1 MMAGPQHASK
11 TGSARSGPEGNLMT
25 EPIAYLNG
33 RFVPVSQAALHV
45 FDLGI
50 VGGVAVAEMLRTFRR
65 QPFRVDEHLARLRQ
79 SLTLTGLEPR
89 QSFEELRAVLEQVV
103 RHNTGLIAQDD
114 DLGAIVFVT
123 AGLNPTYVG
132 RDAAAQAGCSVG
144 VHTFPL
150 PYATWGPKY
159 DTGVELAAS
168 TVPALPNAVVDR
180 RIKSRSRLHWA
191 LADREVRTR
200 FPQATAV
207 LLDGDGS
214 ITETAASNVI
224 VVKQGVLRS
233 PPVGTVLEG
242 VSLGMLLELAASLRL
257 DCERRRM
264 TVDDLLHAD
273 EVLLT
278 STPVCLLPATRFEG
292 QPIGTGQPG
301 PVYRQ
306 LLDAWSA
313 AVGVDLRGQMQR
325 TSQGV

>member
-1 MMAGPQHASK
+1 
-11 TGSARSGPEGNLMT
+11 MT
-25 EPIAYLNG
+25 EPIAYVNG

-50 VGGVAVAEMLRTFRR
+50 VGGVAVAEMLRTFRHE
-65 QPFRVDEHLARLRQ
+65 PFRVEEHLTRLRQ
-79 SLTLTGLEPR
+79 SLALTGLEPAI
-89 QSFEELRAVLEQVV
+89 SPEELQAVLLQVV
-103 RHNTGLIAQDD
+103 RHNTGLIPIDD

-132 RDAAAQAGCSVG
+132 RDVAAQTGCSVG

-159 DTGVELAAS
+159 DAGVELAAS
-168 TVPALPNAVVDR
+168 SVPALPNAVVDR

-191 LADREVRTR
+191 LADREVRHR
-200 FPQATAV
+200 FPQATAM
-207 LLDGDGS
+207 LLDSDGS
-214 ITETAASNVI
+214 ITETAASNVV

-242 VSLGMLLELAASLRL
+242 ISLGMLFELAASLRL
-257 DCERRRM
+257 DCERRRL
-264 TVDDLLHAD
+264 TVNDLVQAD

-278 STPVCLLPATRFEG
+278 STPSCLLPATRFAG
-292 QPIGTGQPG
+292 QPIGNGQPG
-301 PVYRQ
+301 PIYRQ
-306 LLDAWSA
+306 LLDAWSDT
-313 AVGVDLRGQMQR
+313 VGVDLRGQMQR